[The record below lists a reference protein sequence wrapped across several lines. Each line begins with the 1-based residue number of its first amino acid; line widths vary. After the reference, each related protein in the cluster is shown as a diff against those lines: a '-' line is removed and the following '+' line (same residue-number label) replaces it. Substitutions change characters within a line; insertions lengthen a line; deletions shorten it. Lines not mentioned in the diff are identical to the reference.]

1 MGNED
6 RIDFSKISFQSY
18 IPLFDKYLD
27 MYAKDKTITEY
38 VSFAKW
44 DCSFIFYD
52 NDLAGFYKIQIR
64 DYDLNDRE
72 IYIALIPKYRN
83 KGIAEY
89 VVNTLANNIFK
100 NDFSCQ
106 IIHMSID
113 KSNTPSINLA
123 KRCGFE
129 ENKALEGE
137 LRNDG
142 DDRTLIFSIKNKYY
156 VSKENTTEFIHKN
169 R

>member
-1 MGNED
+1 MRNED
-6 RIDFSKISFQSY
+6 RIDFSKIKFRSY
-18 IPLFDKYLD
+18 TPILDKYID

-38 VSFAKW
+38 VSFTKW

-52 NDLAGFYKIQIR
+52 DDLAGFYKIQIR

-72 IYIALIPKYRN
+72 IYIVLVPEYRS

-89 VVNTLANNIFK
+89 VINTLANNIFK
-100 NDFSCQ
+100 NDSSCEV
-106 IIHMSID
+106 IHMCID

-129 ENKALEGE
+129 ENKALECE

-156 VSKENTTEFIHKN
+156 GSKENTPEFIHKS